1 MLVWYSNNTFQVKD
15 ISIQRTNAIVPS
27 RPLDG
32 ESTVYT
38 YMHIYVHI
46 VCVCM
51 YVYCVRMHSL
61 LCKHIRIVCVR
72 VRTSSILRINIMKPN
87 TPHTLFSTY

>member
-32 ESTVYT
+32 ESTVLYKWLA
-38 YMHIYVHI
+38 
-46 VCVCM
+46 CVAQSVLNSGKCA
-51 YVYCVRMHSL
+51 SA
-61 LCKHIRIVCVR
+61 
-72 VRTSSILRINIMKPN
+72 
-87 TPHTLFSTY
+87 